1 MGGYRLLGFLIV
13 KSTWT
18 PDLRFACLRPFHA
31 AMGIMTTRM
40 LMHVRKLAAQ
50 TDAFAELSGEESSGE
65 HGEFDGNLPRFVDP
79 APLSVTC
86 GEV

>member
-1 MGGYRLLGFLIV
+1 
-13 KSTWT
+13 
-18 PDLRFACLRPFHA
+18 
-31 AMGIMTTRM
+31 MGIMTTRM

-50 TDAFAELSGEESSGE
+50 TDAFAELSDDDGSGE

-79 APLSVTC
+79 TPLSVTC